1 MAADSTKNQLVSALV
16 LDMQNELISTLI
28 IVPDVDIIYG
38 IYGIAINLYNKSI
51 ETVAEEFVSS
61 ITCSN
66 KGSFACFVVGH
77 FHENRK
83 NEPMPSIISQ
93 RIYDNILEL
102 TFYYNGKNRK
112 LIYQHDCMF
121 TNWHSNIKDF
131 QHVIIPFCQVVFN
144 NTNNAVSSYVG
155 PHEDFNYIKEM
166 IKSRSCGQPYFYID
180 SCMTTEPVFINLPEY
195 YKLFPEAEAEAEA
208 EDAENNDFVEDENG
222 PIYKIEH
229 AYSKVQI
236 NMDDDVW
243 FKC

>member
-1 MAADSTKNQLVSALV
+1 MDTESTDKQSISALV
-16 LDMQNELISTLI
+16 LDMRNELISTLI

-38 IYGIAINLYNKSI
+38 ISINLYNKTI
-51 ETVAEEFVSS
+51 ETVAKEFVSS

-66 KGSFACFVVGH
+66 KGSFACFEFGH

-83 NEPMPSIISQ
+83 NDTMSNIISQ

-112 LIYQHDCMF
+112 LIYQHDSMY
-121 TNWHSNIKDF
+121 TNWHSNIKGF
-131 QHVIIPFCQVVFN
+131 QHVIIPFCQDVFN
-144 NTNNAVSSYVG
+144 NVNNAVSSDIA

-166 IKSRSCGQPYFYID
+166 IKSRSCGNPYFYID
-180 SCMTTEPVFINLPEY
+180 SCLSSEPVFINLTEY
-195 YKLFPEAEAEAEA
+195 FKIFPETDT

-222 PIYKIEH
+222 LIYENENT
-229 AYSKVQI
+229 YSKVQI

-243 FKC
+243 FKG